1 MQILFVSPKN
11 IVCGNYMAKRRK
23 TRKQLK
29 YRRTRTRTRTMKQK
43 AGNTELI
50 SKIQYYNQNHI
61 EPNLDVIKQMID
73 NMTLDEINAKNKIGQ
88 NTALIVASRCGF
100 DKIVDLLIKKGAN
113 LKLRNEQGQTALDWA
128 VAMRRK
134 GVIELLLDA
143 GAGPIDNV
151 MTEEEYKQCSTY
163 SRELDKVIDPLTGLD
178 VERKY
183 ALCIP
188 GTHECYH
195 EYTIRR
201 VLKNFDKYKDRYP
214 FNQITTHWISEN
226 MLY

>member
-1 MQILFVSPKN
+1 
-11 IVCGNYMAKRRK
+11 MAKPRK
-23 TRKQLK
+23 TRKQVK
-29 YRRTRTRTRTMKQK
+29 TKRTRTRTRKQR

-100 DKIVDLLIKKGAN
+100 NKIVDLLIKKGAN

-178 VERKY
+178 VRKY

-188 GTHECYH
+188 GTNECYH

-201 VLKNFDKYKDRYP
+201 ILKNFDKYKDRYP